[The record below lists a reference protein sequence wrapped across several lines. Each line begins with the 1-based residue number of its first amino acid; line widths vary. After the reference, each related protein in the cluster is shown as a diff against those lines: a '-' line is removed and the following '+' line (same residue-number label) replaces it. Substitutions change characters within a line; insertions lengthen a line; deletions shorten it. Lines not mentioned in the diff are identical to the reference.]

1 MPWLRP
7 PPASLTS
14 PSLLSLI
21 ITLHITRERD
31 RDFIIAQTLDYRVSA
46 MLRVHAVSGRD
57 TFHFVPLRMTN
68 YTFTL
73 LERDRKEHQK
83 YLKSKPLY
91 HTTET
96 ILQEV

>member
-1 MPWLRP
+1 
-7 PPASLTS
+7 
-14 PSLLSLI
+14 
-21 ITLHITRERD
+21 
-31 RDFIIAQTLDYRVSA
+31 